1 MGVLVKRQSSSSS
14 SMSKGTT
21 CAQAIK
27 LMEQATGKKASD
39 EEDVRL
45 CPIVYQQPLI
55 EKMDASL
62 STLKK
67 CRHLRLSSNSID
79 KISSLSGM
87 DSLEILSL
95 ARNQIKKIE
104 NLDGVA
110 DTLSQLWLSY
120 NNIEKLNGIEKLTTL
135 QVVYLARNKI
145 SAWGEIERL
154 QELPHLT
161 TLLLKGNP
169 IEIKTEEDGLNWRV
183 ELLKRLPNLK
193 NIDGA
198 LVEDEEREQAKA

>member
-1 MGVLVKRQSSSSS
+1 
-14 SMSKGTT
+14 MSKGTT

-27 LMEQATGKKASD
+27 LMEQATGKKASE

-110 DTLSQLWLSY
+110 DTLTQLWISY
-120 NNIEKLNGIEKLTTL
+120 NNITSLAGIEKLTQL
-135 QVVYLARNKI
+135 EILYMSNNKI
-145 SAWGEIERL
+145 QAWAEVERL
-154 QELPHLT
+154 AELPKFHN
-161 TLLLKGNP
+161 LLLFGNP
-169 IEIKTEEDGLNWRV
+169 LHRKCEEDGLNWRV
-183 ELLKRLPNLK
+183 EVLKRLPGLK
-193 NIDGA
+193 TIDGQ
-198 LVEDEEREQAKA
+198 LVEDEERELAKAG